1 MKKRYRLFPALLIA
15 FILSLTMGTIAY
27 ADTNGTEPKIV
38 QQPDQLILQL
48 GTRWAGVE
56 FELRTDAGIF
66 PVPVVVNESGVLTMD
81 LGGSTT
87 YTLSCIESTV
97 PIPNPG
103 QDLPQDLEPEQTELP
118 APAPSPPVPDIP
130 QTVEQKGPSILP
142 AVIFIVGLIA
152 AVAGLVMLQIAKKRR
167 EADYDEWED
176 DEYES

>member
-1 MKKRYRLFPALLIA
+1 MKKRYRLFPALLMA
-15 FILSLTMGTIAY
+15 FILSLTMSTVAY

-87 YTLSCIESTV
+87 YTLSCIESTI
-97 PIPNPG
+97 PIPDPE
-103 QDLPQDLEPEQTELP
+103 QDLPQAPEQTEP
-118 APAPSPPVPDIP
+118 PEPAPSSPVPDIP
-130 QTVEQKGPSILP
+130 QTIEQKGPSILP
-142 AVIFIVGLIA
+142 AIIFIVGLIT